1 MDWLRNA
8 LAMAGGYT
16 IARSFLDRD
25 AQKRA
30 LQQQALDDAQEAY
43 EVGQQMEAL
52 VSDIDDV
59 IADELNAA
67 LVAPDPGDAIIGWA
81 RSAGPRLRRYRE
93 RWGTW
98 WGRSAEMNE
107 LVERWQAALDAYIE
121 AIDLIDAGDL
131 AGVTCLTQAM
141 KDYKE
146 FQAWLRAGAVALGWR
161 PEA

>member
-1 MDWLRNA
+1 MDWLKNA

-30 LQQQALDDAQEAY
+30 LQQQALDDAQAAW

-121 AIDLIDAGDL
+121 AIDLIDAGDV
-131 AGVTCLTQAM
+131 AGVARLQRAM
-141 KDYKE
+141 ADYRV
-146 FQAWLRAGAVALGWR
+146 FQAWFLQMCIEAGWR